1 MLSKELARKYYQERI
16 DSESYDDYTEEELR
30 LQKERAKKLEE
41 YGKKRRKEREM
52 RAARKN
58 SWLSFVTWGANMAKD
73 DYDVVVLIEMIFGG

>member
-30 LQKERAKKLEE
+30 LQKERAKELEE

-52 RAARKN
+52 RAARKKIADFH
-58 SWLSFVTWGANMAKD
+58 L
-73 DYDVVVLIEMIFGG
+73 

>member
-1 MLSKELARKYYQERI
+1 MARKYYQERI

-30 LQKERAKKLEE
+30 LQKERAKKLKE

-58 SWLSFVTWGANMAKD
+58 S
-73 DYDVVVLIEMIFGG
+73 

>member
-30 LQKERAKKLEE
+30 LQKERAKKLKE

-52 RAARKN
+52 RAARKY
-58 SWLSFVTWGANMAKD
+58 SCLSFVR
-73 DYDVVVLIEMIFGG
+73 

>member
-30 LQKERAKKLEE
+30 LQKERAKELEE

-52 RAARKN
+52 KAARKN

-73 DYDVVVLIEMIFGG
+73 DYDVAGLIEMVIGG

>member
-30 LQKERAKKLEE
+30 LQKERAKELEE

-52 RAARKN
+52 RAAKKN
-58 SWLSFVTWGANMAKD
+58 SWLSFVTWGENMAKD
-73 DYDVVVLIEMIFGG
+73 DYDVVGLIEMIFGG

>member
-30 LQKERAKKLEE
+30 LQKERAKELEE

-52 RAARKN
+52 RAAKKKLTFTRNVKCKH
-58 SWLSFVTWGANMAKD
+58 S
-73 DYDVVVLIEMIFGG
+73 

>member
-30 LQKERAKKLEE
+30 LQKERAKKLKE

-73 DYDVVVLIEMIFGG
+73 DYDVVGLIEMVFGG